1 MMSHFTTLFS
11 MKLFQHLS
19 AIKVKSMQK
28 SGTEAI
34 RTQLQPSKP

>member
-19 AIKVKSMQK
+19 AIKVESMQI
-28 SGTEAI
+28 SGSEAI
-34 RTQLQPSKP
+34 RTVL